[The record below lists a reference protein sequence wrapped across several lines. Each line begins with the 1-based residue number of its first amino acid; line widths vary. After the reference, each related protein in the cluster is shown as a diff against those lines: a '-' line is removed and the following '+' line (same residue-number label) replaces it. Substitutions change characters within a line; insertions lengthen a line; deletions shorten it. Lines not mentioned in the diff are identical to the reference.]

1 MGPDRSLLANLF
13 SLDGKTAVV
22 TGAAS
27 GFGRVFA
34 HALSGAGADV
44 VLIDINLRGLEE
56 TAAQVRAKGR
66 IAYTQV
72 ADVSDEAQVAAAF
85 EDIQRSI
92 GRIDILVNNA
102 GIGEKFRG
110 MVHEYPSSD
119 WRRMVDVNLNS
130 VFFCS
135 RATLQIMLP
144 SKKGKI
150 INIASMWGLVGAG
163 ILNAAGYAATKGAVV
178 NLTREMALEYAPHG
192 IQINAICPGFHRTSL
207 TNFDDP
213 ERLKLMTSHTPAG
226 RIAAAE
232 ELQGSIV
239 YLASSASDYMCG
251 SILVVDG
258 GFLAK

>member
-1 MGPDRSLLANLF
+1 
-13 SLDGKTAVV
+13 V

-27 GFGRVFA
+27 GLGRVFA

-44 VLIDINLRGLEE
+44 MLIDINLPGLEE
-56 TAAQVRAKGR
+56 TAAHVRAKGQV
-66 IAYTQV
+66 ACTHV
-72 ADVSDEAQVAAAF
+72 ADVADEAQVAAAF
-85 EDIQRSI
+85 EAIHQSA
-92 GRIDILVNNA
+92 GRVDILVNNA
-102 GIGEKFRG
+102 GIGERFRG
-110 MVHEYPSSD
+110 MLHEYPSSD
-119 WRRMVDVNLNS
+119 WHRMVEVNLNS

-135 RATLQIMLP
+135 RAALQIMLP

-163 ILNAAGYAATKGAVV
+163 IVNAAGYAATKGAVV
-178 NLTREMALEYAPHG
+178 NLTREMAVEYAPHG

-213 ERLKLMTSHTPAG
+213 ERLKRMTSHTPAG
-226 RIAAAE
+226 RVAAAE